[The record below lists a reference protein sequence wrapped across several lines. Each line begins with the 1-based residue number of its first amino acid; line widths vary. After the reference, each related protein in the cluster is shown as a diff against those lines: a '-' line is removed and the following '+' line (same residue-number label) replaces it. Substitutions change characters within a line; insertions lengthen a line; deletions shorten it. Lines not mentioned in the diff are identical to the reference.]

1 MGGRAGDQGTEEREV
16 WAMSYSYIPQV
27 PDYNTPPSGYEVPD
41 DYPDYQQ
48 ELNQDYE
55 REHDDEDQL

>member
-1 MGGRAGDQGTEEREV
+1 
-16 WAMSYSYIPQV
+16 MSQHWYIPQV